1 MCVRPTRRFNPGI
14 DNELT
19 KKTAIF
25 SEVEKN
31 VTIFFDEMKIQEY
44 LVWNKH
50 SGELIGFVI
59 FGDNT
64 VNFATLKND
73 ETLVNPLSYSL
84 VHLPQM
90 ELELF
95 EMPTFW

>member
-31 VTIFFDEMKIQEY
+31 VTMFFDEMKIQEY

-73 ETLVNPLSYSL
+73 ETLAKKVLSTHYHI
-84 VHLPQM
+84 VWYICHK
-90 ELELF
+90 
-95 EMPTFW
+95 WN